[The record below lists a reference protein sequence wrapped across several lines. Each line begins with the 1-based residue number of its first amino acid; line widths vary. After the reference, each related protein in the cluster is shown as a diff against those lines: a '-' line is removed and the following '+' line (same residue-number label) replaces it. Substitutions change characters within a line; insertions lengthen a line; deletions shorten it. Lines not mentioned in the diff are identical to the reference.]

1 MTSNDGDID
10 NWDVSDS
17 FGNDWRYSRIWLQAT
32 LASAPITL
40 TAAYFIVFRLHR
52 NWATSCCLGVN
63 SSLVICCCQVLPAD
77 YYQVLLSI
85 TCHLLL
91 SSITEYHRV
100 LPSISKYYRVLPSI
114 TEYYQRRMLWKLT
127 SCNLVI
133 CSYYQLMLSPAVRRK
148 VVSEIRREHMGLH
161 QISGPLMF
169 TGNNTDGVMKHPTLA

>member
-1 MTSNDGDID
+1 MTSNNGDID

-32 LASAPITL
+32 LASAPI

-100 LPSISKYYRVLPSI
+100 LPSISKYYQVLPSI
-114 TEYYQRRMLWKLT
+114 TSGGCSGNWLLATLSSALIT
-127 SCNLVI
+127 SL
-133 CSYYQLMLSPAVRRK
+133 CSR
-148 VVSEIRREHMGLH
+148 H
-161 QISGPLMF
+161 QSDARLYL
-169 TGNNTDGVMKHPTLA
+169 K